1 MTSRTTVSITT
12 PMTPP
17 RWALLEREVIR
28 AQARAC
34 EEFFE
39 HYFDERGYLL
49 CVPRWSGDDGADD
62 AAENF
67 ANWTTLHALGA
78 PDVVLELY
86 KRAWDGHIRQYTEA
100 KTVDVPFARDGMYF
114 KEFPVMFDWM
124 HTGEGLTAFMLEGLS
139 DPHDRKLIA
148 RTRRFAGF
156 YMGDDAMADNYDPD
170 RKLIRSMFS
179 GSRGPMLRKSTAVDW
194 AGDPIEVEGRFTP
207 LHGESSYEQ
216 MLEHFKDYNDVAGDH
231 PLNLGTTTLALNAYM
246 LTGEERYRDW
256 ALEYVDAWM
265 ERFEANGGII
275 PTNIGLDGTIGG
287 ECGGRWYG
295 GVYGWAHSTLDP
307 ATNQIRHRPS
317 FQIRSH
323 YGFAN
328 ALLLTGDRRYVEP
341 WSRMI
346 DLVNENSKTVDGR
359 TVYPHMYGDEGW
371 YDYTPEPFDA
381 GALQSYYWT
390 MDRRDLDRLPMTGWT
405 AYLHGKDP
413 DYPERALTDALED
426 VRSRMEDMYRDTA
439 SEDTRMSDDPNRI
452 NPALVGSLIELMLG
466 GLPTAHEGYPLH
478 SRLRYF
484 DPKRRRAGIPED
496 VAALVDELTAD
507 SVSVTLVNVNQVEAR
522 TVVVQGGA
530 HSEHQVL
537 TASAGDQETPV
548 DAGHFTV
555 RLAPGAGGRLV
566 LRTRRYANSPTLAFP
581 WV

>member
-1 MTSRTTVSITT
+1 M
-12 PMTPP
+12 
-17 RWALLEREVIR
+17 
-28 AQARAC
+28 
-34 EEFFE
+34 
-39 HYFDERGYLL
+39 
-49 CVPRWSGDDGADD
+49 
-62 AAENF
+62 
-67 ANWTTLHALGA
+67 
-78 PDVVLELY
+78 
-86 KRAWDGHIRQYTEA
+86 
-100 KTVDVPFARDGMYF
+100 
-114 KEFPVMFDWM
+114 
-124 HTGEGLTAFMLEGLS
+124 
-139 DPHDRKLIA
+139 
-148 RTRRFAGF
+148 
-156 YMGDDAMADNYDPD
+156 
-170 RKLIRSMFS
+170 
-179 GSRGPMLRKSTAVDW
+179 
-194 AGDPIEVEGRFTP
+194 
-207 LHGESSYEQ
+207 
-216 MLEHFKDYNDVAGDH
+216 
-231 PLNLGTTTLALNAYM
+231 GTTTLALNAYM

-275 PTNIGLDGTIGG
+275 PDQHRA
-287 ECGGRWYG
+287 GRRHRRRVRRQVVRRRIRLG
-295 GVYGWAHSTLDP
+295 HSTLDP

-359 TVYPHMYGDEGW
+359 TLYPHMYGDEGW
-371 YDYTPEPFDA
+371 YDYRPEPFDA

-466 GLPTAHEGYPLH
+466 GLPTDHEGYPLH

-484 DPKRRRAGIPED
+484 DPERRRAGVPED

-537 TASAGDQETPV
+537 TASAGDRETPV

-566 LRTRRYANSPTLAFP
+566 IRTKRYANSPTLAFP
-581 WV
+581 WA